1 MHQGLKLRKRRVR
14 GEKSSDTVFWFLLL
28 FLFCILPWLETEK
41 RAHVLSWE
49 GSVGTILSCASYLE
63 KTGDREEAGG
73 TQLGKISGS
82 HPQLLSAQ

>member
-14 GEKSSDTVFWFLLL
+14 GEKSSDTVFWFLL
-28 FLFCILPWLETEK
+28 LFCILPWLETEK